1 MVFLPFTYFLLLT
14 IVWWKKHQGFDICVF
29 MSALYTI
36 TSLFAIIIVLGDM
49 LGEGGILFD
58 RSDLKMDFL
67 PTITYCA
74 LITISILPFSL
85 IYGKDLKII
94 KPSMRFVIISI
105 VAFLAMIAL
114 LNLYLVA
121 DSTIEILSGDLS
133 TVRSDHYE
141 GLLSPAQVKAE
152 TMPLI
157 VRFLYQFNQSTILAL
172 PLMFYYICFDHKPWW
187 FIIGLLFISLSA
199 PLAGIQSADRTEVAF
214 YALMFFYCLVFFKPF
229 ISKKFIRRMI
239 FAGLPVAIAALA
251 YFIAVSQA
259 RFEDREGGAGR
270 SAVQYVGQGYLNFCF
285 FWDKANS
292 DLISAERELPLLHH
306 FLFHVDNSPEQ
317 RAIRSGKQGFFI
329 SVFPSFVGDLLLD
342 ISLIGAII
350 WVLYY
355 FIIVFLII
363 KKAHRTEIDIGEML
377 ALFVMAVIPIFGI
390 FYYRYMRYPHT
401 FIILLT
407 LIVYILTKLRYA
419 KLKK

>member
-14 IVWWKKHQGFDICVF
+14 VFWWKKHQGFDICVF
-29 MSALYTI
+29 MAALYTL

-49 LGEGGILFD
+49 LGAGGILFD
-58 RSDLKMDFL
+58 RSDIKMEFL

-74 LITISILPFSL
+74 LITLAILPFSL

-94 KPSMRFVIISI
+94 RPSMRFVIISL
-105 VAFLAMIAL
+105 VAFLTMIAL

-121 DSTIEILSGDLS
+121 DSTVEILSGDLS

-141 GLLSPAQVKAE
+141 GIMSPAQVKAE
-152 TMPLI
+152 SMPLI

-172 PLMFYYICFDHKPWW
+172 PLMFYYVCFDHKPWW
-187 FIIGLLFISLSA
+187 FNIGLLFISLSA
-199 PLAGIQSADRTEVAF
+199 PIAGIQSADRTEVAF
-214 YALMFFYCLVFFKPF
+214 YGLMFAFCLVFFRPF
-229 ISKKFIRRMI
+229 ISKKIKRLMVI
-239 FAGLPVAIAALA
+239 AGLPVAIAAIT
-251 YFIAVSQA
+251 YFVAVTQA
-259 RFEDREGGAGR
+259 RFEEREGGPLT
-270 SAVQYVGQGYLNFCF
+270 SATQYLGQGYLNFCF
-285 FWDKANS
+285 FWEKAKP

-306 FLFHVDNSPEQ
+306 FLFRVDNSPEQ
-317 RAIRSGKQGFFI
+317 RAVRSGKHGFFI

-355 FIIVFLII
+355 FIIVFLIV
-363 KKAHRTEIDIGEML
+363 KKAHRKEIDIGEML
-377 ALFVMAVIPIFGI
+377 AIFVMAVIPVFGI
-390 FYYRYMRYPHT
+390 FYYRYMIYPHT

-419 KLKK
+419 KVVK